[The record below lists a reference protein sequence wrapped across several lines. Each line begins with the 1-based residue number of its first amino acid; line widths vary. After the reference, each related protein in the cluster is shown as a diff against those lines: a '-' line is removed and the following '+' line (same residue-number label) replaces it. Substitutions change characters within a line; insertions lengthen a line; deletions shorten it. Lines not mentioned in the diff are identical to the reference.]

1 MTDQVQVN
9 SSSGNSFLTNM
20 MSNKNYLHVCLE
32 VVALLGLTVYFSSK
46 NKKLVGHI
54 EELSQKMEEQE
65 EQIQKLQSSIKQLT
79 QNFEGFASQIS
90 QSLNQ
95 TNNNLNMLK
104 NMTTMNLEQT
114 RPKPKN
120 TKQVL
125 RDLPKQRSN
134 VIPNSNVVIS
144 TNNVEANVSSN
155 TKVSSNT
162 NVSSNSNVSSNTNVS
177 SNILLPTSNEH
188 SITKQV
194 TFSNEV
200 LEDDKNSDS
209 ELDDLIKEEL
219 EELENNTENS
229 LKKQA

>member
-1 MTDQVQVN
+1 MTDQVQIN
-9 SSSGNSFLTNM
+9 SSSGNSFLSNM

-54 EELSQKMEEQE
+54 EELSQKIEEQE
-65 EQIQKLQSSIKQLT
+65 EQIQKLKSSIQQLT

-104 NMTTMNLEQT
+104 SMTSMNLEQS
-114 RPKPKN
+114 KPRSKI

-125 RDLPKQRSN
+125 RDVPKSRTEVRTN
-134 VIPNSNVVIS
+134 MNSNNVNS
-144 TNNVEANVSSN
+144 TNNVGS
-155 TKVSSNT
+155 TT
-162 NVSSNSNVSSNTNVS
+162 NVVVSNSTPIEEIHTPKVVS
-177 SNILLPTSNEH
+177 
-188 SITKQV
+188 
-194 TFSNEV
+194 FSDEV
-200 LEDDKNSDS
+200 LDDDKNSDS